1 MKFTKIAAVAAVA
14 LAGSLGTANAAPLSG
29 LAKAPAAEAGIVEVH
44 RRHQSCVL
52 PPGRGRLASYTAP
65 GRADRVP
72 SARPA
77 RCWPD
82 LAFRRQ
88 APRLVQQPEQALAL
102 IAA

>member
-65 GRADRVP
+65 GRADRVLAGSGVQKA
-72 SARPA
+72 SATA
-77 RCWPD
+77 GTAAGTSAGID
-82 LAFRRQ
+82 RRLK
-88 APRLVQQPEQALAL
+88 R
-102 IAA
+102 